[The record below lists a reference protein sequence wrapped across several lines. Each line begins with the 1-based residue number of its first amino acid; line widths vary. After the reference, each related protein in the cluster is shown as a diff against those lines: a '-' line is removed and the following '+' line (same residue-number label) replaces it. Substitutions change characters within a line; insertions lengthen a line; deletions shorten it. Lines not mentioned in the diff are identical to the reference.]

1 MADSYVPGDVIVV
14 SCLITGQNG
23 SLDVTESLLEG
34 RVYESIATPN
44 YIVELEVFDDS
55 GAVSTLNL
63 SGGESL
69 NFSFYAPGGPTA
81 TYNAV
86 IDKIEIKDVTGTQK
100 GKEYIFT
107 CPGRETFISKGTY
120 VQKSYN
126 TDIASIVR
134 DLHTNFLQSISPLI
148 TEATFGIQ
156 KIIIPNIKP
165 FEAIDMVRRRA
176 TSAQNQSST
185 FVYFQNYQGH
195 QFKTIEGMMQGS
207 SVKNFTSYDAINQSI
222 FNNTIDNIISYEVPQ
237 IIIANQRVDFGSMTQ
252 RVATFD
258 IRSRQYIHQDQK
270 ITGKGGITANPGSW
284 NSQGFISEFAQKFNF
299 FSMIPWDSF
308 WSATNIPQTT
318 PLQMAYMANLLQCYV
333 NVLVNG
339 DPTVKAGDVVT
350 LNLPMTSTLTNG
362 IQNDPQIS
370 GNYLVSRLC
379 RSIKPRGD
387 SPRYTETLEAIS
399 GGTPTDT

>member
-1 MADSYVPGDVIVV
+1 VTAQSYLPGDVIIEN
-14 SCLITGQNG
+14 CMITGQNG
-23 SLDVTESLLEG
+23 SLDATQSLLEA

-44 YIVELEVFDDS
+44 YVMELEIFDDN

-63 SGGESL
+63 SGGETVD
-69 NFSFYAPGGPTA
+69 FSFCAPGGPIA
-81 TYNAV
+81 SYSGV
-86 IDKIEIKDVTGTQK
+86 IDKIEVKNITGTQK

-107 CPGRETFISKGTY
+107 CPGKETFISKGSY

-156 KIIIPNIKP
+156 KIIIPNLKP

-185 FVYFQNYQGH
+185 FLYFQNYEGH
-195 QFKTIEGMMQGS
+195 NFKTIEGMMQGS
-207 SVKNFTSYDAINQSI
+207 SVKTLTSYDGIDHSI
-222 FNNTIDNIISYEVPQ
+222 FNNTLNNIIDYEIPQ
-237 IIIANQRVDFGSMTQ
+237 IIVANQRVDLGSMTQ

-258 IRSRQYIHQDQK
+258 IRSRQYIYQDQT
-270 ITGKGGITANPGSW
+270 IDGSGGKTSNPGRW
-284 NSQGFISEFAQKFNF
+284 NSTNFIQQFAQKFNF

-318 PLQMAYMANLLQCYV
+318 PLQMAYMSNLLQNYV

-339 DPTVKAGDVVT
+339 DPTVKVGDIVT
-350 LNLPMTSTLTNG
+350 LDLPMTSSLTG
-362 IQNDPQIS
+362 ALQNDPQIS
-370 GNYLVSRLC
+370 GNYLVSRLV
-379 RSIKPRGD
+379 RSIKPRGET
-387 SPRYTETLEAIS
+387 PRYTETLEAIS
-399 GGTPTDT
+399 GSPAT